1 LFLSSPTVYRFI
13 GELCSINMTFLPLTP
28 IRFPSNSCGPT
39 VYDYAH
45 IGNFRAFL
53 MYDTIKRWLQYCGY
67 NVDHVCNLT
76 DVDDKIIAKMLLE
89 RKALRDIT
97 QRYID
102 SFFSDLSVLNII
114 PARAYPKATEYIPAI
129 NNMVKEL
136 VETEHAYV
144 SNNSVYFRVKSFP
157 SYGAMSNVKLD
168 EVRHGHGESGPHQR
182 RGVENKEHRGDFALW
197 KGSSPEDAGVHW
209 EGTYGPGRPGKHNV
223 SSKCAFLLRL

>member
-1 LFLSSPTVYRFI
+1 
-13 GELCSINMTFLPLTP
+13 
-28 IRFPSNSCGPT
+28 
-39 VYDYAH
+39 
-45 IGNFRAFL
+45 

-182 RGVENKEHRGDFALW
+182 RGVENKEHPGDFALW
-197 KGSSPEDAGVHW
+197 KGSSPEGAGVHW
-209 EGTYGPGRPGKHNV
+209 EGTYGPGRPGKYNV
-223 SSKCAFLLRL
+223 SSSSKCAFLLRL